1 MKKRLLI
8 ITLILSTFG
17 SFAQE
22 ANLEFVQKKATN
34 NGYTVYFQV
43 ENAVDQDHAEK
54 ILNDLLS
61 DNNIYSGRYFKSGSN
76 KDRYQLNIKSNVTAT
91 YIRNILLTNNVDY
104 DYSTIIVN
112 GVNPVAINNVEVL
125 QSTKSNPEASNF
137 PVFENTG
144 NSEVDNQNYRNSK
157 DEWIKQNP
165 VEYQNMLKELEN
177 KNK

>member
-22 ANLEFVQKKATN
+22 ANLEFVQKKAIN

-61 DNNIYSGRYFKSGSN
+61 DNNVYSGRYFKSGSG
-76 KDRYQLNIKSNVTAT
+76 KDRYQLDINSNVTAS

-112 GVNPVAINNVEVL
+112 GVNPERMNSVEVI
-125 QSTKSNPEASNF
+125 QSEKYSPEGSNF
-137 PVFENTG
+137 PVFEKTG
-144 NSEVDNQNYRNSK
+144 NSDVDNQNYSKSK

-165 VEYQNMLKELEN
+165 VEYENMLKELEN
-177 KNK
+177 K